1 MVGDVG
7 AAKGFVAE
15 LPIPAGVVVPVV
27 GNLADRL
34 ETEMVEEV
42 ALRADPE
49 TANFL
54 GLGAEVLIVA
64 VFPLDRAELVHVSE
78 VELELLE
85 GLGKGVIVEGAEC
98 AHLLAPIGSRAA

>member
-7 AAKGFVAE
+7 TVKSFMAE

-27 GNLADRL
+27 GNMADRF

-42 ALRADPE
+42 ALRTDPK

-78 VELELLE
+78 IELQLLE
-85 GLGKGVIVEGAEC
+85 GLGKGGIVEGAEC
-98 AHLLAPIGSRAA
+98 AHLLTPIGNRAA